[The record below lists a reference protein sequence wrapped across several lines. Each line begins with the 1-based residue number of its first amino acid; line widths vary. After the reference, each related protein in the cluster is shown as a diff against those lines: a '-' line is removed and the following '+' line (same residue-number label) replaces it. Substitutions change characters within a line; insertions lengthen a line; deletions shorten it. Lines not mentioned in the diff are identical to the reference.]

1 MSISN
6 IKGMFERAK
15 DQWLCAVVFMS
26 PQLKC
31 RAERVGNVRN
41 VVDLML
47 MHVNRRE
54 FYRRGHLLA
63 YPSLKR
69 LAFMAGLN
77 EKTVRRAIDDLI
89 QLGLI
94 RVKHRFDQTSL
105 YYLIIPPAAEEHSK
119 MCLDLLTN
127 PRLWKGV
134 DKDSYDEQTPV
145 SVQLHS
151 EDALTLRIDKN
162 KEAVRVSEGERKK
175 VRKGFESLGYQ
186 LRSNLEN
193 LQFVPRE
200 RSKI

>member
-1 MSISN
+1 MASSN

-15 DQWLCAVVFMS
+15 DQWLCAAVFMS

-31 RAERVGNVRN
+31 RAERVANVRN
-41 VVDLML
+41 IVDLML
-47 MHVNRRE
+47 MHTNRRE
-54 FYRRGHLLA
+54 FEKRGHLVA
-63 YPSLKR
+63 FPSLKR

-77 EKTVRRAIDDLI
+77 EKTVRRAIDDLV

-94 RVKHRFDQTSL
+94 RVKHRFDDSSL

-119 MCLDLLTN
+119 ICLDLLTN

-145 SVQLHS
+145 NVQPHS
-151 EDALTLRIDKN
+151 EDALTLRIDKK

-175 VRKGFESLGYQ
+175 VREGFKSLGYH

-193 LQFVPRE
+193 A
-200 RSKI
+200 